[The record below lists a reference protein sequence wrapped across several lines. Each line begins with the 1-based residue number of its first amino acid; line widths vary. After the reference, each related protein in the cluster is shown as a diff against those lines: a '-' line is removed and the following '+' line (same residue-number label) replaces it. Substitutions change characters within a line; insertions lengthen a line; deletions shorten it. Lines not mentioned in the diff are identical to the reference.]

1 MTFSQGIPEN
11 QSVIN
16 QKRYVMLKSERER
29 EIICFLKEHDG
40 FATVKELCEKLYA
53 SESSV
58 RRDLSAL
65 EGRRVIRRTHGGAE
79 LVTNVSGAIA
89 FNQRA
94 HHNVTAK
101 KAIAKKAAA
110 LIKDGD
116 IIFLDQSSS
125 AFYLAAEILG
135 NNSLTVV
142 TNNIEIISLLSG
154 SAIKTVS
161 SGGMLSTDNRSC
173 LVGLDAHY
181 IFENIHADLVF
192 FSAKSLSP
200 DGTVSDCVRE
210 EVLVRNAMLKN
221 ASKKVFLCDSEK
233 FGTQSAYKQC
243 TLSEIDYL
251 ISEDDQKPNV
261 SKTENLIIL

>member
-1 MTFSQGIPEN
+1 
-11 QSVIN
+11 
-16 QKRYVMLKSERER
+16 MLKSERER
-29 EIICFLKEHDG
+29 EIISFLKEHDG

-79 LVTNVSGAIA
+79 LVTNVSGAIG
-89 FNQRA
+89 FSQRA
-94 HHNVTAK
+94 HHNVGAK

-125 AFYLAAEILG
+125 AFYLANEIFHNG
-135 NNSLTVV
+135 TLTVV

-154 SAIKTVS
+154 SVIKTIS
-161 SGGMLSTDNRSC
+161 SGGMLSADNRSC
-173 LVGLDAHY
+173 LVGRDAHY
-181 IFENIHADLVF
+181 IFENIRADLAF
-192 FSAKSLSP
+192 FSAKSLSH

-210 EVLVRNAMLKN
+210 EVLVRAAMLKN
-221 ASKKVFLCDSEK
+221 AAKKVFLCDSEK
-233 FGTQSAYKQC
+233 FGMQSAYKQC
-243 TLSEIDYL
+243 TLSDVDYL
-251 ISEDDQKPNV
+251 VSESDKNPRFPGA
-261 SKTENLIIL
+261 ENLIVL